1 MNRNGSGI
9 AYGVGAYVIWGLL
22 PIYWRWLDRASAFE
36 ILAHRA
42 IWSLLFCFIFL
53 AYQKQLRTTIALLKI
68 PRTFSLLALTS
79 LLLSANWA
87 IYIWSVSVDRVV
99 EAALGYYITP
109 LVAVTFGVLVLKEKL
124 RKLQIVSVSLAAIG
138 VVILT
143 VAYGHIPL
151 IALGLAVSWGSYSL
165 IKKQLNAGALETLSV
180 ETLVAFIPNFAF
192 LSYLIN
198 KNEAQFGQDVGFSLA
213 LFSAG
218 LFTVIPLLMFNA
230 ATTRLPLTV
239 TGLLQYITPSIMFLV
254 GIVIFHEPLPVAKI
268 VGFIFIWI
276 ALTFLGTDLVKSGR
290 SINQRKGETF

>member
-22 PIYWRWLDRASAFE
+22 PIYWRWLDAASAFE

-42 IWSLLFCFIFL
+42 IWSLLFCLIFL
-53 AYQKQLRTTIALLKI
+53 AYQKQLRTTFVLLKN

-124 RKLQIVSVSLAAIG
+124 RRLQIVSVSLATVG

-165 IKKQLNAGALETLSV
+165 IKKRLNAGALETLSI

-192 LSYLIN
+192 LIHLIN
-198 KNEAQFGQDVGFSLA
+198 KHEAQFGQDLGFSLA

-254 GIVIFHEPLPVAKI
+254 GIIVFHEPLPVAKI
-268 VGFIFIWI
+268 IGFIFIWV
-276 ALTFLGTDLVKSGR
+276 ALTFLGTDLVR
-290 SINQRKGETF
+290 SSRSVNQRKG

>member
-1 MNRNGSGI
+1 LNRNGSGI

-42 IWSLLFCFIFL
+42 IWSLLFCILFL
-53 AYQKQLRTTIALLKI
+53 AYQKQLRATFALLKN

-79 LLLSANWA
+79 LLLSANWG

-124 RKLQIVSVSLAAIG
+124 RKLQIVSVSLATIG

-143 VAYGHIPL
+143 VAYGHVPL

-165 IKKQLNAGALETLSV
+165 IKKRLNAGALETLSI

-192 LSYLIN
+192 LIHLIN
-198 KNEAQFGQDVGFSLA
+198 KHEAQFGQDLGFSLS

-254 GIVIFHEPLPVAKI
+254 GIVIFHEPLPLSKI
-268 VGFIFIWI
+268 IGFLFIWV
-276 ALTFLGTDLVKSGR
+276 ALTFLGTDLVKSSR
-290 SINQRKGETF
+290 SINQRKG

>member
-1 MNRNGSGI
+1 LNRNGSGI

-22 PIYWRWLDRASAFE
+22 PIYWRWLDAASAFE

-42 IWSLLFCFIFL
+42 IWSLLFCLIFL
-53 AYQKQLRTTIALLKI
+53 AYQKQLRTTFVLLKN

-124 RKLQIVSVSLAAIG
+124 RRLQIVSVSLATVG

-165 IKKQLNAGALETLSV
+165 IKKRLNAGALETLSI

-192 LSYLIN
+192 LINLIN
-198 KNEAQFGQDVGFSLA
+198 KHEAQFGQDLGFSLA

-254 GIVIFHEPLPVAKI
+254 GIIVFHEPLPVAKI
-268 VGFIFIWI
+268 IGFIFIWV
-276 ALTFLGTDLVKSGR
+276 ALTFLGTDLVKSSR
-290 SINQRKGETF
+290 SVNQREG

>member
-22 PIYWRWLDRASAFE
+22 PIYWRWLDAASAFE

-42 IWSLLFCFIFL
+42 IWSLLFCLIFL
-53 AYQKQLRTTIALLKI
+53 AYQKQLRTTFVLLKN

-79 LLLSANWA
+79 LLLSGHWA
-87 IYIWSVSVDRVV
+87 IYIWSVSVDRGV

-124 RKLQIVSVSLAAIG
+124 RRLQIVSVSLATVG

-165 IKKQLNAGALETLSV
+165 IKKRLNAGALETLSI

-192 LSYLIN
+192 LIHLIN
-198 KNEAQFGQDVGFSLA
+198 KHEAQFGQDLGFSLA

-254 GIVIFHEPLPVAKI
+254 GIIVFHEPLPVAKI
-268 VGFIFIWI
+268 IGFIFIWV
-276 ALTFLGTDLVKSGR
+276 ALTFLGTDLVKSSR
-290 SINQRKGETF
+290 SVNQREG

>member
-53 AYQKQLRTTIALLKI
+53 AYQKQLRTTFALLKN
-68 PRTFSLLALTS
+68 PRTFFLLALTS

>member
-1 MNRNGSGI
+1 MNCNGSGI

-22 PIYWRWLDRASAFE
+22 PIYWRWLDAASAFE

-42 IWSLLFCFIFL
+42 IWSLLFCLIFL
-53 AYQKQLRTTIALLKI
+53 AYQKQLRTTFVLLKN

-124 RKLQIVSVSLAAIG
+124 RRLQIVSVSLATVG

-165 IKKQLNAGALETLSV
+165 IKKRLNAGALETLSI

-192 LSYLIN
+192 LIHLIN
-198 KNEAQFGQDVGFSLA
+198 KHEAQFGQDLGFSLA

-254 GIVIFHEPLPVAKI
+254 GIIVFHEPLPVAKI
-268 VGFIFIWI
+268 IGFIFIWV
-276 ALTFLGTDLVKSGR
+276 ALTFLGTDLVKSSR
-290 SINQRKGETF
+290 SVNQREG

>member
-42 IWSLLFCFIFL
+42 IWSLLFCLIFL
-53 AYQKQLRTTIALLKI
+53 AYQKQLRTTLVLLKN

-124 RKLQIVSVSLAAIG
+124 RKLQIVSVSLATIG

-165 IKKQLNAGALETLSV
+165 IKKRLNAGALETLSI
-180 ETLVAFIPNFAF
+180 ETLVAFIPNFIF
-192 LSYLIN
+192 LTYLLN
-198 KNEAQFGQDVGFSLA
+198 KNEAQFGQDIGFSLA

-230 ATTRLPLTV
+230 ATTRLPLTI

-268 VGFIFIWI
+268 VGFVFIWI
-276 ALTFLGTDLVKSGR
+276 ALTFLGTDLYKSGR
-290 SINQRKGETF
+290 SVD

>member
-1 MNRNGSGI
+1 MNRNSSGI

-22 PIYWRWLDRASAFE
+22 PVYWRWLDRASAFE

-42 IWSLLFCFIFL
+42 IWSLLFCFVFL
-53 AYQKQLRTTIALLKI
+53 AYQKQLRTTFTLLKN
-68 PRTFSLLALTS
+68 PRTFALLALTS

-124 RKLQIVSVSLAAIG
+124 RKLQVISVSLATVG

-165 IKKQLNAGALETLSV
+165 IKKRLNAGALETLSI
-180 ETLVAFIPNFAF
+180 ETLVAFIPNFIF
-192 LSYLIN
+192 LTYLIN
-198 KNEAQFGQDVGFSLA
+198 KNEAQFGQDLGFSLA

-268 VGFIFIWI
+268 IGFIFIWI

-290 SINQRKGETF
+290 SVNQRKGETF

>member
-22 PIYWRWLDRASAFE
+22 PIYWRWLDAASAFE

-42 IWSLLFCFIFL
+42 IWSLLFCLIFL
-53 AYQKQLRTTIALLKI
+53 AYQKQLRTTFVLLKN

-124 RKLQIVSVSLAAIG
+124 RRLQIVSVSLATVG

-165 IKKQLNAGALETLSV
+165 IKKRLNAGALETLSI

-192 LSYLIN
+192 LIHLIN
-198 KNEAQFGQDVGFSLA
+198 KHEAQFGQDLGFSLA

-254 GIVIFHEPLPVAKI
+254 GIIVFHEPLPVAKI
-268 VGFIFIWI
+268 IGFIFIWV
-276 ALTFLGTDLVKSGR
+276 ALTFLGNDLVKSSR
-290 SINQRKGETF
+290 SVNQREG

>member
-22 PIYWRWLDRASAFE
+22 PIYWRWLDAASAFE

-42 IWSLLFCFIFL
+42 IWSLLFCLIFL
-53 AYQKQLRTTIALLKI
+53 AYQKQLRTTFILLKN

-124 RKLQIVSVSLAAIG
+124 RRLQIVSVSLATVG

-165 IKKQLNAGALETLSV
+165 IKKRLNAGALETLSI

-192 LSYLIN
+192 LIHLIN
-198 KNEAQFGQDVGFSLA
+198 KHEAQFGQDLGFSLA

-254 GIVIFHEPLPVAKI
+254 GIIVFHEPLPVAKI
-268 VGFIFIWI
+268 IGFIFIWV
-276 ALTFLGTDLVKSGR
+276 ALTFLGTDLVKSSR
-290 SINQRKGETF
+290 SVNQREG